1 MVALLNDRNRK
12 TTFTEILAHKK
23 NIYLLMCFELIKA
36 LLALKAC
43 YIPFFNENFALVS
56 EYIHLYISIINQ

>member
-1 MVALLNDRNRK
+1 
-12 TTFTEILAHKK
+12 
-23 NIYLLMCFELIKA
+23 MCFEPIKA

-43 YIPFFNENFALVS
+43 YIPFFNENFTLIS

>member
-1 MVALLNDRNRK
+1 
-12 TTFTEILAHKK
+12 
-23 NIYLLMCFELIKA
+23 MCFELIKA